1 MDENENVD
9 GVVIVHHQTWLD
21 YTFLFLFRVNMA
33 SDWLWKMKC
42 EWKGSLF
49 LGLTHKKLSSVILYP
64 PSFLS
69 AVCREYS
76 KRTSDLGKD
85 CTSSQRV
92 PESPHGRLSTQPQ
105 YVICLEL
112 ERSSDHAYFVRF
124 CDIYGRRQWHPTPV
138 LLPGKSNGWRSL
150 VSCSPWGH

>member
-1 MDENENVD
+1 MGENENVD

-49 LGLTHKKLSSVILYP
+49 LGLTHKKLSSAILYP

-69 AVCREYS
+69 
-76 KRTSDLGKD
+76 TSCL
-85 CTSSQRV
+85 QRI
-92 PESPHGRLSTQPQ
+92 QQ
-105 YVICLEL
+105 KN
-112 ERSSDHAYFVRF
+112 VR
-124 CDIYGRRQWHPTPV
+124 
-138 LLPGKSNGWRSL
+138 PGKGLHLKSKG
-150 VSCSPWGH
+150 P

>member
-1 MDENENVD
+1 MDQCSQWLKACSWGTRWTGKLRGKGSNTGMGENENVD

-49 LGLTHKKLSSVILYP
+49 LGLTHKKLSSAILYP

-69 AVCREYS
+69 TSCLQRIQQKNVRPGKGLHLKS
-76 KRTSDLGKD
+76 KGPWITTWKAL
-85 CTSSQRV
+85 
-92 PESPHGRLSTQPQ
+92 
-105 YVICLEL
+105 
-112 ERSSDHAYFVRF
+112 
-124 CDIYGRRQWHPTPV
+124 HPT
-138 LLPGKSNGWRSL
+138 SI
-150 VSCSPWGH
+150 CDMPWVRNKLRPCLFC